1 MSTSTPTATV
11 HALKPNTAAY
21 FEAEAGEAE
30 AAIEAA
36 LREHAFSDSP

>member
-21 FEAEAGEAE
+21 FVAEAGEAKARRDVE
-30 AAIEAA
+30 DWIEQPYK
-36 LREHAFSDSP
+36 LR